1 MSNKKVAVI
10 TGGAQ
15 GLGKGIAERL
25 ASDGFQLVI
34 SDMDEDTLNET
45 LEEFKNNDIE
55 ASSYAGD
62 VTKYEDQE
70 ALVKHAVDTFGQVD
84 VFINNAGIEGEVG
97 PIIDVEPDSI
107 DQVLEVNIKGVIY
120 GIQAAA
126 KQMKKQGNGGK
137 IINASSI
144 AGREGFELLS
154 PYTASKFAVVGLT
167 QAAAKELA
175 PDKITVNAY
184 CPGIAG
190 TGMWDRLDEAMM
202 EHLGT
207 ERGEA
212 FEQYAEDIALGRTQ
226 EPEDVAKLVSFLASE
241 YSDYTTGQSS
251 LTVEWF
257 LDKNIVCYNL
267 PTEMITVGRFYFFE
281 EFINLSIWTIIS
293 K

>member
-1 MSNKKVAVI
+1 MSDKKVAVI

-25 ASDGFQLVI
+25 AKDGFQLAI

-45 LEEFKNNDIE
+45 VEEFKNNDIE

-107 DQVLEVNIKGVIY
+107 DQVLDVNIKGVIY

-126 KQMKKQGNGGK
+126 KQMKEQGNGGK

-226 EPEDVAKLVSFLASE
+226 EPEDVANLVSFLASE
-241 YSDYTTGQSS
+241 DSDYITGQS
-251 LTVEWF
+251 
-257 LDKNIVCYNL
+257 I
-267 PTEMITVGRFYFFE
+267 ITDGGMVFR
-281 EFINLSIWTIIS
+281 
-293 K
+293 